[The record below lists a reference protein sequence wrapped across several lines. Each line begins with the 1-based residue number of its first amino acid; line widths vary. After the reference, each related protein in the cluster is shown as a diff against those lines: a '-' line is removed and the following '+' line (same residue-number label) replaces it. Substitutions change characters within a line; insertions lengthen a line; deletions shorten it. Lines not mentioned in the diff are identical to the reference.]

1 MQAKVDKP
9 ITDKLEKVMKQYLAS
24 RFTLRNGMR
33 PHEMVF

>member
-1 MQAKVDKP
+1 MQAKIDKP
-9 ITDKLEKVMKQYLAS
+9 ILAKLEKVMKQYLAA